1 MGQNRPPAKR
11 TILLVEDH
19 DQLRAMTARILGEL
33 GYRVLEACDGSA
45 ALELLV
51 DGVQVDLVL
60 TDLVMPRMDGYQ
72 LAASLGFRFPLIP
85 ILFMSGYSDN
95 RFQVPGRFLAKP
107 FTADLLTAEIER
119 LLKDE
124 SLQAG

>member
-1 MGQNRPPAKR
+1 
-11 TILLVEDH
+11 
-19 DQLRAMTARILGEL
+19 MTARLLGEL
-33 GYRVLEACDGSA
+33 GYHVLEASDGSA

-51 DGVQVDLVL
+51 GGVQVDLVL

-72 LAASLGFRFPLIP
+72 LAASLRVRSPSIP

-107 FTADLLTAEIER
+107 FTVDLLTEEIER
-119 LLKDE
+119 LLRDE
-124 SLQAG
+124 NLQAS

>member
-1 MGQNRPPAKR
+1 MGQNRPPEKR

-19 DQLRAMTARILGEL
+19 DQLRAMTTRILGEL

-51 DGVQVDLVL
+51 GGVQVDLVL

-72 LAASLGFRFPLIP
+72 LAASLRVRCPSIP

-119 LLKDE
+119 LLRDE